1 MKKKLFGSMK
11 HQADEDFEL
20 EDFDLMDMDEE
31 FAEESIE
38 GFTEEFAED
47 YTEDTAEDFSEEYTE
62 DAEIYEEDADFEEIT
77 DDAEIYEE
85 DGDFEDITDDAEFYA
100 ADADME
106 EAVEEAEIYEDD
118 VDIEEITDDAEF
130 YEEDDSDFEEL
141 DVDGEPIGTP
151 AAFSEEEDEE
161 DEILLGWGDMPDKN
175 IFQKIWYSLVH
186 MSAMD
191 RVITTTGVFILI
203 LALVAGTLYVDR
215 LHQKKGEL
223 ADAELAVGT
232 QLDGIT
238 VVGEKGLLAVSDSE
252 KSKYAIADGE
262 EGEDPDDEGGYD
274 ENDYIKDVT
283 VSMNL
288 TSVEKDLKV
297 KFVNKDTNKLIAN
310 VPFEIEVR
318 TPDKKTE
325 VWTDDDMDGIIY
337 KASITPGNYTVTMKE
352 LTDEKYASISF
363 DTESRKVEVK
373 KEIAYQ
379 KIDVSDEIKKDSEV
393 AAGEDGGKDNGNQ
406 EESGLQDT
414 VAWVE
419 STRTVI
425 EEAYTP
431 VDKKTITDPLTAAVT
446 KSFMRMGSLNLPNMD
461 LKVNEVKTITLPQI
475 DGVNFETPT
484 YTVADPGIAFVQ
496 GNNVV
501 GSKAGST
508 TITVSVVGTK
518 AADASGGNET
528 QDTYSGTFTVTV
540 TSDVVAVTGVSL
552 SESKLSL
559 TVGNETNLAAIVTPE
574 NATNKELTWS
584 SSDESVVKVEYGKV
598 TALKAGSAIITVAS
612 VADPTKKAT
621 CTVTVTAKAETRTL
635 SVDPTTLSLALGS
648 KAEIKATVK
657 NSDASGSVSGVVDY
671 KVDKTDI
678 LDIVMGS
685 ESGGVTPF
693 TISAKKNGTATIT
706 FTLRDTNL
714 TAKCKVTVSN
724 RTMKLEKT
732 SMSVLA
738 GGKNTIK
745 ATVGSTSGEF
755 KAESSAKET
764 ATVTIAGTEKDNSG
778 NLVAKVEV
786 TGVKAGSATITVVH
800 SENGTEIKQT
810 FAVTVIAKDTKLT
823 DKNKQQYY
831 VQTGTNQY
839 REATY
844 ADYYDASITTLYLK
858 TEGKVKYTGW
868 QTIDGKRYYFDA
880 NGKYVTGEQVIQ
892 GAKYTFASDG
902 VLITGSGNFG
912 IDVSKW
918 NGNIDWTAV
927 KNSGVDFVIIR
938 SGYRGS
944 SQGSLVADPKFEANI
959 KGANAAGLKVGIY
972 FFSQAVNKT
981 EAVEEASMVLQ
992 QVKNYKI
999 SYPIFIDVEEVAGGG
1014 RANNIDKATRTE
1026 VIKAFCQ
1033 TIQNSGYTAGVYANK
1048 SWLTEKIDTSQLGS
1062 YKIWLAQYA
1071 AQPTYSGRYDMWQYK
1086 KTGKINGISGDVD
1099 LNMSYLGY

>member
-1 MKKKLFGSMK
+1 MKKRLFGGMK

-31 FAEESIE
+31 FAEEFAE
-38 GFTEEFAED
+38 GFAGDTAKD
-47 YTEDTAEDFSEEYTE
+47 YTEDTTGDFSEEYTE
-62 DAEIYEEDADFEEIT
+62 DAEIYEA
-77 DDAEIYEE
+77 
-85 DGDFEDITDDAEFYA
+85 DAEF
-100 ADADME
+100 
-106 EAVEEAEIYEDD
+106 ED
-118 VDIEEITDDAEF
+118 ITDDAEF

-141 DVDGEPIGTP
+141 DVDGEPIVAP
-151 AAFSEEEDEE
+151 VAFSEADEDEDE
-161 DEILLGWGDMPDKN
+161 EILLGWGDMPEKN

-186 MSAMD
+186 MSTMD

-215 LHQKKGEL
+215 LQQKRGEL
-223 ADAELAVGT
+223 ADAELTVGA

-252 KSKYAIADGE
+252 KSKYAIADDE
-262 EGEDPDDEGGYD
+262 EENPDDEDGYD
-274 ENDYIKDVT
+274 ENDYVKDIT

-297 KFVNKDTNKLIAN
+297 KFVNKDTNKLVAN

-393 AAGEDGGKDNGNQ
+393 AAGEDGGKDNGTQ

-419 STRTVI
+419 STKTVI

-431 VDKKTITDPLTAAVT
+431 VDKKTITDPLMAAVT

-461 LKVNEVKTITLPQI
+461 LKVNESKTINLPQI
-475 DGVNFETPT
+475 EGVTFGTPT
-484 YTVADPGIAFVQ
+484 YTVADSKIAFVQ
-496 GNNVV
+496 GNSVI

-508 TITVSVVGTK
+508 TITVSVEGTK
-518 AADASGGNET
+518 AADTSGGNET
-528 QDTYSGTFTVTV
+528 KETYSGTFTVTV
-540 TSDVVAVTGVSL
+540 TSDVVPVTGVSL
-552 SESKLSL
+552 NETKLSL
-559 TVGNETNLAAIVTPE
+559 TVGDEANLSAIITPE
-574 NATNKELTWS
+574 NATNKEVTWS
-584 SSDESVVKVEYGKV
+584 SSNSYVVKVENGKL
-598 TALKAGSAIITVAS
+598 TTLKAGNATITAAS

-621 CTVTVTAKAETRTL
+621 CAVTVAAKVETRSL
-635 SVDPTTLSLALGS
+635 SVDQTTLNLALGS

-657 NSDASGSVSGVVDY
+657 NTDANGSVSGVVDY

-678 LDIVMGS
+678 LDIVTGS
-685 ESGGVTPF
+685 ESNGVTPF

-724 RTMKLEKT
+724 RTIKLEKT

-745 ATVGSTSGEF
+745 ATVGSPSGEF

-764 ATVTIAGTEKDNSG
+764 ATVTITGTEKNADG

-800 SENGTEIKQT
+800 SENGTDVKQT
-810 FAVTVIAKDTKLT
+810 FAVTVISKDTKLT

-844 ADYYDASITTLYLK
+844 ADYYDANITTLYLK

-880 NGKYVTGEQVIQ
+880 NGKYVTGEQVIR
-892 GAKYTFASDG
+892 GVKYTFASDG

-959 KGANAAGLKVGIY
+959 KGANAAGIKVGIY

-1099 LNMSYLGY
+1099 LNLSYLGY